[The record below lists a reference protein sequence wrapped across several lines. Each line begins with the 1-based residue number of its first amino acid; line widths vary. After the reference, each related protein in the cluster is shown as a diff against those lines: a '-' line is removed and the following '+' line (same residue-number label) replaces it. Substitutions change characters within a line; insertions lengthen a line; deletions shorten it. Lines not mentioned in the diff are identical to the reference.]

1 MSERYFNI
9 ERTATWG
16 GCQGIEMVGL
26 PYNAFV
32 RWPATITAFAVTLG
46 AAGLLARATPDLG
59 TRDRALERQFTP
71 IAAPDGA
78 YEVSTVETSITEL
91 AAALKSLDG
100 APTPGAWQV
109 THPEAHEAFGQAGI
123 YDRFKLAELF
133 GGQRLSVVRGSL
145 AAGGYRT
152 AYTLISPYPDGTLS
166 RVVHGTMVIQVRI
179 GTAGARRERK

>member
-9 ERTATWG
+9 ERTATRG
-16 GCQGIEMVGL
+16 GCQGTEMVGL

-32 RWPATITAFAVTLG
+32 RWPATIAAFAVTLG
-46 AAGLLARATPDLG
+46 TAGLLARATPDLG

-78 YEVSTVETSITEL
+78 YVVSTVETSITEL
-91 AAALKSLDG
+91 AAELKSLDG

-109 THPEAHEAFGQAGI
+109 THSEAHEAFGQAGL
-123 YDRFKLAELF
+123 YDRFQLAELF
-133 GGQRLSVVRGSL
+133 GGQRPSVVRGSL
-145 AAGGYRT
+145 ASGGYRT

-166 RVVHGTMVIQVRI
+166 RIVHGTMVIQVRI
-179 GTAGARRERK
+179 GTASAGRERK